1 MDIIDLADEPLHIP
15 TLAKWHH
22 DEWGYLNP
30 NGSVEQRIEK
40 MERYLSSGLIPSTF
54 IAKEGVTVLGSAAII
69 ENDMDTHPELS
80 PWLASVFVAPE
91 HRGNGIGSKLVNYI
105 LERARLE
112 QLGTLYLFTPTKEQF
127 YSRLGWSTNR
137 KEKYRGVSVTIMDIE
152 LNG

>member
-30 NGSVEQRIEK
+30 NGSIEQRIEK

-105 LERARLE
+105 LERAHLE